1 MSGGL
6 NSAHLTASA
15 VNVWETERLNIS
27 YISKHSLQDHPNK
40 KTFEINSIK
49 IHSLM

>member
-6 NSAHLTASA
+6 SSTHLTASA
-15 VNVWETERLNIS
+15 VNVWDTERLNIS
-27 YISKHSLQDHPNK
+27 YISKHSLQDQLYK
-40 KTFEINSIK
+40 KTFEINYIT